1 MVIEVTGNGLPSRR
15 RNSIYLF
22 PREIWRE
29 KWKIKEFQNNHSKG
43 RYPPVGKFLPEEKK
57 RESVIAKIY
66 KFDFSIRKK
75 IAGEN
80 ASRKLKRRSEL
91 GDRDRIV
98 IITRRKRQVT
108 TSLLPSSSFVILNV
122 TAAVVES
129 MRALTHPSSSSSSPT
144 PRFPRFYT
152 SCMSQSPHSF
162 SPFSF
167 LSRFNIFWTFHIII
181 FHPLHRFVRL

>member
-1 MVIEVTGNGLPSRR
+1 M
-15 RNSIYLF
+15 
-22 PREIWRE
+22 
-29 KWKIKEFQNNHSKG
+29 
-43 RYPPVGKFLPEEKK
+43 EEN
-57 RESVIAKIY
+57 V
-66 KFDFSIRKK
+66 
-75 IAGEN
+75 
-80 ASRKLKRRSEL
+80 SRKLKRRSEL

-129 MRALTHPSSSSSSPT
+129 MRALTPPPSSSSPT

-181 FHPLHRFVRL
+181 FHPSHRFVRICKNACNF